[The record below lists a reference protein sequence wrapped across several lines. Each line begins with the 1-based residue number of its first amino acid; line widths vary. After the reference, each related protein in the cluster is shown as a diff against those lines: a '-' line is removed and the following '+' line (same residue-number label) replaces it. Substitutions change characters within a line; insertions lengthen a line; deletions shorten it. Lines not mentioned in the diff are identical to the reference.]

1 MRKSRMEMVKRM
13 EGAESDEEDGDG
25 EEGGGK
31 KSLEGMTE
39 EEQMAS
45 LMGFGGFDTTKG
57 KAVEDNKS
65 TAAKGHVV
73 GIPTSRREHKNTTNK
88 NHPPVLRRSDAP
100 PHHPQPATHARTRRR
115 NTSGAST
122 NST

>member
-1 MRKSRMEMVKRM
+1 MLKRM
-13 EGAESDEEDGDG
+13 QGVESDEEDGEG
-25 EEGGGK
+25 EEGGGQ

-65 TAAKGHVV
+65 SAAKGHVV
-73 GIPTSRREHKNTTNK
+73 GRATSRRHSPLARVNK
-88 NHPPVLRRSDAP
+88 CKHPNHQTPRAATLRRSSTP
-100 PHHPQPATHARTRRR
+100 PATRTRTRRR

-122 NST
+122 SST